1 VIFFNEFAVDANAL
15 GLADYF
21 SIVKQPVDLSLV
33 ASKLGKRKYKLLKHV
48 SIVKFCALCD
58 SVS

>member
-1 VIFFNEFAVDANAL
+1 VIFLNEFSVDANAL

-21 SIVKQPVDLSLV
+21 SIVKQPIDLSLV

-48 SIVKFCALCD
+48 SIAMFCALCD
-58 SVS
+58 AV